1 MQLNIATTYAITVSS
16 SMRKTKSAT
25 DKTTDEALPKWAEDE
40 IKSVQFGEPEILTRT
55 GYILDIYEN
64 DFKIDIQLYEAL
76 PDGRTIIE
84 GLNVP
89 RSSQIVDF
97 MKGVVYEFKI
107 KMFHGSLSS
116 KLIELLRT
124 KFAIEMDTIYRF
136 DLEEI
141 QMMDVESDLP
151 SMPPSSDGEDEDGED
166 GKG

>member
-1 MQLNIATTYAITVSS
+1 MG
-16 SMRKTKSAT
+16 KTKSASSRSRE
-25 DKTTDEALPKWAEDE
+25 DEALPKWAEDE

-89 RSSQIVDF
+89 RSSKIVDF

-116 KLIELLRT
+116 KLVELLRT

-136 DLEEI
+136 DLEEL

-166 GKG
+166 GKE

>member
-1 MQLNIATTYAITVSS
+1 MG
-16 SMRKTKSAT
+16 KTKSASSRSSE
-25 DKTTDEALPKWAEDE
+25 DEALPKWAEDE
-40 IKSVQFGEPEILTRT
+40 IKSVQFGDPEILTRT

-107 KMFHGSLSS
+107 KMFHGYLSS
-116 KLIELLRT
+116 KLVELLRT

-166 GKG
+166 GKE

>member
-1 MQLNIATTYAITVSS
+1 MG
-16 SMRKTKSAT
+16 KTKSASSRSRE
-25 DKTTDEALPKWAEDE
+25 DEALPKWAEDE

-76 PDGRTIIE
+76 PDARTIIE

-89 RSSQIVDF
+89 RSSKIVDF

-116 KLIELLRT
+116 KLVELLRT
-124 KFAIEMDTIYRF
+124 KYAIEMDTIYRF
-136 DLEEI
+136 DLEEL

-151 SMPPSSDGEDEDGED
+151 SMPPSSDGEDEDGEN
-166 GKG
+166 GKE

>member
-1 MQLNIATTYAITVSS
+1 MG
-16 SMRKTKSAT
+16 KTKSASSRSSE
-25 DKTTDEALPKWAEDE
+25 DEALPKWAEDE

-89 RSSQIVDF
+89 RSSKLVDF

-116 KLIELLRT
+116 KLVELLRT

-136 DLEEI
+136 DLEEL

-151 SMPPSSDGEDEDGED
+151 SMPPSSDGEDENGEN
-166 GKG
+166 GKE

>member
-1 MQLNIATTYAITVSS
+1 MG
-16 SMRKTKSAT
+16 KTKSASSRSSE
-25 DKTTDEALPKWAEDE
+25 DEALPKWAEDE

-107 KMFHGSLSS
+107 KMFHGILSS
-116 KLIELLRT
+116 KLVELLRT

>member
-1 MQLNIATTYAITVSS
+1 MG
-16 SMRKTKSAT
+16 KTKSASSRSSE
-25 DKTTDEALPKWAEDE
+25 DEALPKWAEDE

-89 RSSQIVDF
+89 RSSKIVDF

-116 KLIELLRT
+116 KLVELLRT

-166 GKG
+166 GKE

>member
-1 MQLNIATTYAITVSS
+1 MG
-16 SMRKTKSAT
+16 KTKSASSRSSE
-25 DKTTDEALPKWAEDE
+25 DEALPKWAEDE

-76 PDGRTIIE
+76 PDARTIIE

-89 RSSQIVDF
+89 RSSKIVDF

-107 KMFHGSLSS
+107 KMFRGSLSS
-116 KLIELLRT
+116 KLVELLRT

-166 GKG
+166 GKE

>member
-1 MQLNIATTYAITVSS
+1 MG
-16 SMRKTKSAT
+16 KTKSASSRSSE
-25 DKTTDEALPKWAEDE
+25 DEALPKWAEDE
-40 IKSVQFGEPEILTRT
+40 IKSVQFGDPEILTRT

-89 RSSQIVDF
+89 RSSKIVDF

-116 KLIELLRT
+116 KLVELLRT

-136 DLEEI
+136 DLEEL

-151 SMPPSSDGEDEDGED
+151 SMSPSSDGEDEEVDD
-166 GKG
+166 GKE

>member
-1 MQLNIATTYAITVSS
+1 MG
-16 SMRKTKSAT
+16 KTKSASSRSSE
-25 DKTTDEALPKWAEDE
+25 DEALPKWAEDE
-40 IKSVQFGEPEILTRT
+40 IKSVQFGDPEILTRT

-89 RSSQIVDF
+89 RSSQIVNF

-116 KLIELLRT
+116 KLVELLRT

>member
-1 MQLNIATTYAITVSS
+1 MG
-16 SMRKTKSAT
+16 KTKSASSRSSE
-25 DKTTDEALPKWAEDE
+25 DEALPKWAEDE

-89 RSSQIVDF
+89 RSSKIVDF

-107 KMFHGSLSS
+107 RMFRGSLSS
-116 KLIELLRT
+116 KLVELLRT

-166 GKG
+166 GKE

>member
-1 MQLNIATTYAITVSS
+1 MG
-16 SMRKTKSAT
+16 KTKSASS
-25 DKTTDEALPKWAEDE
+25 KSSEDEALPKWAEDE

-89 RSSQIVDF
+89 RSSKIVDF

-116 KLIELLRT
+116 KLVELLRT

-136 DLEEI
+136 DLEEL

-151 SMPPSSDGEDEDGED
+151 SMSPSSDGEDEEVDD
-166 GKG
+166 GKE

>member
-1 MQLNIATTYAITVSS
+1 MG
-16 SMRKTKSAT
+16 KTKSASS
-25 DKTTDEALPKWAEDE
+25 KSSEDEALPKWAEDE
-40 IKSVQFGEPEILTRT
+40 IKSVQFGQPEILTRT

-89 RSSQIVDF
+89 RSSKIVDF

-107 KMFHGSLSS
+107 KMFRGSLSS
-116 KLIELLRT
+116 KLVELLRT

-151 SMPPSSDGEDEDGED
+151 SMPPSSDGEDEDGEN
-166 GKG
+166 GKE

>member
-1 MQLNIATTYAITVSS
+1 MG
-16 SMRKTKSAT
+16 KTKSASSRSSE
-25 DKTTDEALPKWAEDE
+25 DEALPKWAEDE

-89 RSSQIVDF
+89 RSSKLVDF

-116 KLIELLRT
+116 KLVELLRT

-136 DLEEI
+136 DLEEL

-151 SMPPSSDGEDEDGED
+151 SMSPSSDGEDEEVDD
-166 GKG
+166 GKE

>member
-1 MQLNIATTYAITVSS
+1 MG
-16 SMRKTKSAT
+16 KTKSASSRSSE
-25 DKTTDEALPKWAEDE
+25 DEALPKWAEDE

-107 KMFHGSLSS
+107 KMFHGYLSS
-116 KLIELLRT
+116 KLVELLRT

>member
-1 MQLNIATTYAITVSS
+1 MG
-16 SMRKTKSAT
+16 KTKSASSRSSE
-25 DKTTDEALPKWAEDE
+25 DEALPKWAEDE

-89 RSSQIVDF
+89 RSSKIVDF

-107 KMFHGSLSS
+107 KMFRGSLSS
-116 KLIELLRT
+116 KLVELLRT

-151 SMPPSSDGEDEDGED
+151 SMPPSSDGEDENGEN
-166 GKG
+166 GKE